1 MSFNT
6 WMNSIIVAGR
16 DLLVRNAKDSKNG
29 KTIAELCQELS
40 SNKGEAMGTAL
51 ACAVVFAYKEMNSDE
66 KLAFF
71 QLLISDYSPDAK
83 EIISCAETFSSDS
96 SQVNLKALSKAVESP
111 RQHLFRRINMS
122 PTGTPTLVELRSYL
136 QGLLNE
142 YPELGPIDDDLKHL
156 LESWFNRGFLK
167 IRSIDW
173 KTPAHILE
181 KLIAYEAVHEMNGWD
196 DLRRRLEDDRR
207 CFAFFHPALEDE
219 PLIFVEVAL
228 VKGLA
233 TAVQPLLAPKSESAE
248 TEEPDTAIFYS
259 ISNCQEG
266 LKGISFGNFLIKQ
279 VVMELQD
286 ELPQL
291 TKFSTLSP
299 IPGFRLWINKA
310 VSQEDSAIL
319 SADEKELLT
328 TLSIENWHQDSHP
341 DELTK
346 SLLMRLCAHYLY
358 NEKRGTAPLDPVARF
373 HLGNG
378 AQIGQLNWLGDVS
391 ENGLKQSAA
400 MLVNYRYELSKVEE
414 NHEAYVNDHKIACS
428 KTVVDLIGAQ

>member
-1 MSFNT
+1 
-6 WMNSIIVAGR
+6 
-16 DLLVRNAKDSKNG
+16 
-29 KTIAELCQELS
+29 
-40 SNKGEAMGTAL
+40 
-51 ACAVVFAYKEMNSDE
+51 
-66 KLAFF
+66 
-71 QLLISDYSPDAK
+71 
-83 EIISCAETFSSDS
+83 
-96 SQVNLKALSKAVESP
+96 
-111 RQHLFRRINMS
+111 
-122 PTGTPTLVELRSYL
+122 
-136 QGLLNE
+136 
-142 YPELGPIDDDLKHL
+142 
-156 LESWFNRGFLK
+156 
-167 IRSIDW
+167 
-173 KTPAHILE
+173 
-181 KLIAYEAVHEMNGWD
+181 
-196 DLRRRLEDDRR
+196 
-207 CFAFFHPALEDE
+207 
-219 PLIFVEVAL
+219 
-228 VKGLA
+228 
-233 TAVQPLLAPKSESAE
+233 
-248 TEEPDTAIFYS
+248 
-259 ISNCQEG
+259 
-266 LKGISFGNFLIKQ
+266 
-279 VVMELQD
+279 VMELQD

-291 TKFSTLSP
+291 TQFSTLSP

>member
-1 MSFNT
+1 MSFNS
-6 WMNSIIVAGR
+6 WMNSIVDAGR
-16 DLLVRNAKDSKNG
+16 DLLLRNAKDDRNG
-29 KTIAELCQELS
+29 KPIEELCEDLC

-51 ACAVVFAYKEMNSDE
+51 ACAVVNAYNGMNEQE
-66 KLAFF
+66 KLDFF
-71 QLLISDYSPDAK
+71 TLLVEQYSPKTED
-83 EIISCAETFSSDS
+83 IIRCSEAFARES
-96 SQVNLKALSKAVESP
+96 SQKNLGALSRAIEPP

-122 PTGTPTLVELRSYL
+122 PTGTPTLVEMRHYL
-136 QGLLNE
+136 QGLLDDHE
-142 YPELGPIDDDLKHL
+142 EFRSIDNDLKHL

-196 DLRRRLEDDRR
+196 DLRRRLADDRR

-233 TAVQPLLAPKSESAE
+233 TAVQTLLLPREES
-248 TEEPDTAIFYS
+248 TEEQEPDTAIFYS

-279 VVMELQD
+279 VVMELQE

-291 TKFSTLSP
+291 SQFSTLSP
-299 IPGFRLWINKA
+299 IPGFRRWLNRSL
-310 VSQEDSAIL
+310 SQTDNVLISSEEKKLLNTISQDNWEADL
-319 SADEKELLT
+319 SNHEALKPLL
-328 TLSIENWHQDSHP
+328 L
-341 DELTK
+341 
-346 SLLMRLCAHYLY
+346 RLCAHYLH
-358 NEKRGTAPLDPVARF
+358 NEKRDSKPLDPVARF

-378 AQIGQLNWLGDVS
+378 AQIGQLNWLGDTS
-391 ENGLKQSAA
+391 RNGLKQSAG
-400 MLVNYRYELSKVEE
+400 MLVNYRYELNKVEE
-414 NHEAYVNDHKIACS
+414 NHEAYINDNEIACA
-428 KTVVDLIGAQ
+428 KKVLELIGQ